1 MVDACSLQQTQ
12 RLPDVFCRS
21 CLAGMG
27 DREEVV
33 LACSLED
40 VDKLR
45 WWMADFV
52 RIESY
57 SGDVF
62 PIWQRLLRGVEGR
75 LDTQMSQKAHDQ
87 ARGDAIG
94 PLALDQR
101 PADTSDHR
109 RKWDPALGMGLW
121 IEEDFGVLDMLGV
134 GTFCRYAM
142 VRS

>member
-1 MVDACSLQQTQ
+1 MVDACRLQQTQ

-21 CLAGMG
+21 FLAGMG

-62 PIWQRLLRGVEGR
+62 PL
-75 LDTQMSQKAHDQ
+75 S
-87 ARGDAIG
+87 
-94 PLALDQR
+94 
-101 PADTSDHR
+101 
-109 RKWDPALGMGLW
+109 
-121 IEEDFGVLDMLGV
+121 EEDYRQLQGAMWALRQPKEPLTDEDNDVLVCLFDSSSCLKMAYELCGE
-134 GTFCRYAM
+134 
-142 VRS
+142 